1 MRPTLALLI
10 LGIAACSKADG
21 APEGAGG
28 GGEGGGPPA
37 MPVEVVAADA
47 DTVVDA
53 ILATGQIEAINSVE
67 LRPDIEGR
75 IAAIMVREGSTVS
88 KGQPLFQVD
97 DAELK
102 AEVARAEAERDL
114 ARQSLT
120 RTRELLAQKAS
131 SQS

>member
-1 MRPTLALLI
+1 VRPILALLL

-21 APEGAGG
+21 APEGGG
-28 GGEGGGPPA
+28 GGPGGGGPPA
-37 MPVEVVAADA
+37 MPVEVVTAVA

-67 LRPDIEGR
+67 LRPEIEGR
-75 IAAIMVREGSTVS
+75 IAAILVREGSTIS

-102 AEVARAEAERDL
+102 A
-114 ARQSLT
+114 
-120 RTRELLAQKAS
+120 
-131 SQS
+131 